1 MKIIQ
6 KRTALRIGV
15 LLVIFSLLIPNL
27 SFKPAEKVYEVDVL
41 VYGGSSSGIIAA
53 YTAKKL
59 GKTVL
64 VIEPGDYL
72 GGLTAGGLGA
82 TDIGNKYAITGL
94 GKNFYRRVGHYY
106 NKFEQ
111 WTFEPH
117 VADKVFDD
125 YIREAQLDIMKNHRL
140 VSVNKEGEWI
150 REIVVEDSNNP
161 RKATNRLIKAKIFI
175 DCTYEGDLMAKAGV
189 SYTFGRESSDQYGES
204 HNGVHLSDFHQLPDG
219 VDPYKVPGD
228 PKSGLVWGI
237 STDTLQPKGTGDHK
251 VQAYNFRLTLTQDK
265 DNQIPFTKPDNYD
278 PEQFELLLRIIEKE
292 KWKTIHSSFT
302 VNQLPNGEI
311 KVDHSGGFLI
321 KNMPNGKTDF
331 NNFGGFST
339 DMIGANYDYP
349 DGDYSIR
356 KEIWKNHED
365 YTKGLLYFLGHD
377 ERVPAHIRDEMNSW
391 GYCKDEFKKLN
402 GFSSQLYVREARR
415 MVSDV
420 VMTQLHSEGIEK
432 VEDQIAMAAYQMDSH
447 NIQRIIVD
455 GMVKNEGDVQKRVPA
470 PFPIS
475 YRSIVP
481 KVGEA
486 KNLLVPVCLSASH
499 IAFGSIRM
507 EPVFMVLGQSAATAA
522 VEAINSGVA
531 VQEINLERVQ
541 KALTVNPLADGSTP
555 EILVDNDD
563 PSSVVVEGE
572 WEKRRGGYGY
582 DHLFSQNNSHPLKTV
597 KFYPE
602 IPQKGDYE
610 VFTYLSKNKDRAPKV
625 RYSIYNGK
633 NTEEK
638 IVDNSS
644 IEELGLS
651 SGEWVSLGVYN
662 FSRGKKSFVKVT
674 NEGAEGQVTVDAMIF
689 KPATKN

>member
-6 KRTALRIGV
+6 KLKSLRLGF
-15 LLVIFSLLIPNL
+15 LLIIFSFLIPTI
-27 SFKPAEKVYEVDVL
+27 SFKPTEKIYEVDVL

-64 VIEPGDYL
+64 VIEPGEYL

-94 GKNFYRRVGHYY
+94 GKNFYRRIGQYY

-117 VADKVFDD
+117 VADKVFED
-125 YIREAQLDIMKNHRL
+125 YIKEAQLDIMKNHRL
-140 VSVNKEGEWI
+140 VSVEKEGEWI
-150 REIVVEDSNNP
+150 REIVIEDSNNP
-161 RKATNRLIKAKIFI
+161 RKETNRLIKAKMFI

-189 SYTFGRESSDQYGES
+189 SYAVGRESSDQYGES

-219 VDPYKVPGD
+219 VSPYKVPGD
-228 PKSGLVWGI
+228 PESGLVWGI

-265 DNQIPFTKPDNYD
+265 DNQIPFTKPDNYNPD
-278 PEQFELLLRIIEKE
+278 QYELLLRIIEKE
-292 KWKTIHSSFT
+292 KWKTIHSSFK
-302 VNQLPNGEI
+302 VNELPNGEI
-311 KVDHSGGFLI
+311 KVDHTGGFLI

-349 DGDYSIR
+349 DGDYAVR

-391 GYCKDEFKKLN
+391 GYSKDEFKKLN

-481 KVGEA
+481 KVGQA

-522 VEAINSGVA
+522 VEAINSGLS

-541 KALTVNPLADGSTP
+541 KELKLNPLADGSAP

-563 PSSVVVEGE
+563 SSSVVIEGE
-572 WEKRRGGYGY
+572 WETRRGGYGY
-582 DHLFSQNNSHPLKTV
+582 DHMFSQNNSDQLKTV

-602 IPQKGDYE
+602 VPVRGDYE
-610 VFTYLSKNKDRAPKV
+610 IFTYLSKNKDRAPKV
-625 RYSIYNGK
+625 RYTIYDGK
-633 NTEEK
+633 KSKEK
-638 IVDNSS
+638 VIDNST

-651 SGEWVSLGVYN
+651 SGEWVSLGTYN
-662 FSRGKKSFVKVT
+662 FSAGKKSFIEVSNKD
-674 NEGAEGQVTVDAMIF
+674 AEGQVTVDAMIL
-689 KPATKN
+689 KSVRK